1 MENILKDFRHGIRSL
16 LRQPGFT
23 AVAVI
28 TLALSIGANTA
39 IFSLVNAV
47 LLRALPFHDPD
58 RLVSIDKPAGEGG
71 LPGLAGFE
79 YLAWKEK
86 STSFD
91 DLAAYTDNNF
101 NLTGQ
106 GEPER
111 ISCAQVSAS
120 LFPTLGVQ
128 PLRGR
133 TFLAEEDRPG
143 QNLVAIVSER
153 FWERRYGRDEALVG
167 STLQLNQKSYTV
179 VGIMPAGFR
188 FPGEFEI
195 WLPLALD
202 PVRETQGDWFTLLQV
217 TGRLKPNATAQQA
230 STELNLLSTQASAHM
245 KEPPTLTAREVH
257 PLHQQLVT
265 GVRLTLFVLWGAVG
279 LVMLLACA
287 NVANLML
294 SRTVSRQ
301 REMAVR
307 AAVGARRWQLIRQL
321 LAESLV
327 LGIAGG
333 ALGLLLAVWGTRA
346 IASLV
351 PEGFASS
358 VHDLNAIGLDWRVFG
373 FTLALSL
380 LTGVVFGMIPAL
392 TGSRPDLVRALRD
405 SGARNLMSF
414 GLRSMRGWLV
424 VTELALAL
432 ILLLGAG
439 LLVRSFTQLTA
450 VELGFNRENVLTARV
465 NLPRSVYRNEPQT
478 DAFYQQLFERLKS
491 LPGVTS
497 FGAINHTPLS
507 GFSIVAFTE
516 VEGNP
521 PLDREKDPPIGM
533 GAVSPDYFQTMKIPL
548 LSGRLYDAS
557 DHANSAKVAIVNQSF
572 ARRFFPNG
580 DALGKRVGFACEKG
594 LCRTIVGVVG
604 NVKQQSITADVTPEL
619 YMPFSQMPMNGM
631 TLFLRTNGGN
641 PAELARAL
649 RSEVLAIDKNQPV
662 FDVKTLDQRVGETIA
677 ASRSLMFLFSGF
689 ALLAMALAMVGIYG
703 IISYSVSQQTRE
715 IGIRMALGACAADVL
730 RMVLKNGMVLV
741 LAGIVIGV
749 AGALALTRFL
759 ATLLFG
765 VTPTD
770 TLTFVVVSVVLIAV
784 ALIACLVP
792 ARRATKVNPLEALR
806 YE

>member
-1 MENILKDFRHGIRSL
+1 MMKDIGYSIRVLTKS
-16 LRQPGFT
+16 PGF
-23 AVAVI
+23 ASIVII
-28 TLALSIGANTA
+28 TLGLALGANTA
-39 IFSLVNAV
+39 IFSLVNTV
-47 LLRALPFHDPD
+47 LLRALPFRDPE
-58 RLVSIDKPAGEGG
+58 RLVSISKRAGEGG
-71 LPGLAGFE
+71 MPGLAGYQ

-86 STSFD
+86 STAFED
-91 DLAAYTDNNF
+91 VAAYSDNNF
-101 NLTGQ
+101 NLIGQ

-111 ISCAQVSAS
+111 IACAQVTAS
-120 LFPTLGVQ
+120 LFKTLGVQ

-133 TFLAEEDRPG
+133 TFLPEEDVRG
-143 QNLVAIVSER
+143 NNQVAIVSEA
-153 FWERRYGRDEALVG
+153 FWQRRYGRDEALVG
-167 STLQLNQKSYTV
+167 SILQLDQKNYTV

-202 PVRETQGDWFTLLQV
+202 PVRETQGDWFSLVQV
-217 TGRLKPNATAQQA
+217 AGRLKPGASAQQA
-230 STELNLLSTQASAHM
+230 QTELSLLSTQASAHF
-245 KEPPTLTAREVH
+245 KETPPPATIEIL

-265 GVRLTLFVLWGAVG
+265 GVRLTLLVLWGAVG

-287 NVANLML
+287 NVANLTL

-327 LGIAGG
+327 LGLAGG

-346 IASLV
+346 IASIV

-380 LTGVVFGMIPAL
+380 LTGVVFGIVPAL
-392 TGSRPDLVRALRD
+392 TGSRPDLLRVLRD
-405 SGARNLMSF
+405 SGARNLMNF

-450 VELGFNRENVLTARV
+450 IDLGFDRENVLTARV
-465 NLPRSVYRNEPQT
+465 NLPRSVYRAEPQT
-478 DAFYQQLFERLKS
+478 TSFYQQLFERLKS

-497 FGAINHTPLS
+497 SGAITHTPLS
-507 GFSIVAFTE
+507 GFGIIAFTE
-516 VEGNP
+516 IEGNP
-521 PLDREKDPPIGM
+521 PPDRDKDAPIGI
-533 GAVSPDYFQTMKIPL
+533 GGVSHDYFRTLKIPL
-548 LSGRLYDAS
+548 LSGRVYDDS
-557 DHANSAKVAIVNQSF
+557 DKADGAKVAIVNQAF
-572 ARRFFPNG
+572 ARRYFPNG
-580 DALGKRVGFACEKG
+580 DALGKRVGFGCEKE

-604 NVKQQSITADVTPEL
+604 DVKQESITADVTPEMYL
-619 YMPFSQMPMNGM
+619 PFTQMPTNGM

-641 PAELARAL
+641 PAELTRAL
-649 RSEVLAIDKNQPV
+649 RSEVLAIDKNQPI
-662 FDVKTLDQRVGETIA
+662 FNVKTLDQRVIETIA

-689 ALLAMALAMVGIYG
+689 ALLAMVLAVVGVYG
-703 IISYSVSQQTRE
+703 IISYSVSQRTRE
-715 IGIRMALGACAADVL
+715 IGIRMALGARAADVL
-730 RMVLKNGMVLV
+730 RMVLRNGMTLV

-749 AGALALTRFL
+749 GGALALTRFL

-784 ALIACLVP
+784 ALIACLLP
-792 ARRATKVNPLEALR
+792 ARRATKVDPLDALR

>member
-1 MENILKDFRHGIRSL
+1 MMKDIGYSIRVLTKS
-16 LRQPGFT
+16 PAF
-23 AVAVI
+23 ASIVII
-28 TLALSIGANTA
+28 TLGLSIGANTA
-39 IFSLVNAV
+39 IFSLVNTV
-47 LLRALPFHDPD
+47 LLRALPFRDPE
-58 RLVSIDKPAGEGG
+58 RLVSISKRAGEGG
-71 LPGLAGFE
+71 MPGLAGYQ

-86 STSFD
+86 STAFED
-91 DLAAYTDNNF
+91 VAAYSDNNF
-101 NLTGQ
+101 NLIGQ

-111 ISCAQVSAS
+111 IACAQVTAS
-120 LFPTLGVQ
+120 LFTTLGVQ

-133 TFLAEEDRPG
+133 TFLPEEDVRG
-143 QNLVAIVSER
+143 NNQVAIVSEA
-153 FWERRYGRDEALVG
+153 FWQRRYGRDEALVG
-167 STLQLNQKSYTV
+167 SILQLDQKNYTV

-202 PVRETQGDWFTLLQV
+202 PVRETQGDWFSLVQV
-217 TGRLKPNATAQQA
+217 AGRLKPGASAQQA
-230 STELNLLSTQASAHM
+230 QTELSLLSTQASAHF
-245 KEPPTLTAREVH
+245 KETPPPATLEIL

-265 GVRLTLFVLWGAVG
+265 GVRLTLLVLWGAVG

-287 NVANLML
+287 NVANLTL

-327 LGIAGG
+327 LGLAGG

-346 IASLV
+346 IASIV

-380 LTGVVFGMIPAL
+380 LTGVIFGIVPAL
-392 TGSRPDLVRALRD
+392 TGSRPDLLRVLRD
-405 SGARNLMSF
+405 SGARNLMNF

-439 LLVRSFTQLTA
+439 LLVRSFAQLTA
-450 VELGFNRENVLTARV
+450 IDLGFDRENVLTARV
-465 NLPRSVYRNEPQT
+465 NLPRSVYRAEPQT
-478 DAFYQQLFERLKS
+478 TSFYQQLFERLES

-497 FGAINHTPLS
+497 SGAITHTPLS
-507 GFSIVAFTE
+507 GFGIIAFTE
-516 VEGNP
+516 IEGNP
-521 PLDREKDPPIGM
+521 PPDRDKDAPIGI
-533 GAVSPDYFQTMKIPL
+533 GSVSNDYFRTLKIPL
-548 LSGRLYDAS
+548 LSGRVYDDS
-557 DHANSAKVAIVNQSF
+557 DKADGAKVAIVNQAF
-572 ARRFFPNG
+572 ARRYFPNG
-580 DALGKRVGFACEKG
+580 DAIGKRVGFGCEKE

-604 NVKQQSITADVTPEL
+604 DVKQESITADVTPEMYL
-619 YMPFSQMPMNGM
+619 PFSQMPTNGM

-641 PAELARAL
+641 PAELTRAL
-649 RSEVLAIDKNQPV
+649 RSEVLAIDKNQPI
-662 FDVKTLDQRVGETIA
+662 FNVKTLDQRVIETIA

-689 ALLAMALAMVGIYG
+689 ALLAMVLAVVGVYG
-703 IISYSVSQQTRE
+703 IISYSVSQRTRE
-715 IGIRMALGACAADVL
+715 IGIRMALGARAVDVL
-730 RMVLKNGMVLV
+730 RMVLRNGMTLV

-749 AGALALTRFL
+749 GGSLALTRFL

-770 TLTFVVVSVVLIAV
+770 TLTFVVVSAVLIAV
-784 ALIACLVP
+784 ALIACLLP
-792 ARRATKVNPLEALR
+792 ARRATKVDPLEALR

>member
-1 MENILKDFRHGIRSL
+1 MKHIGYSIRVL
-16 LRQPGFT
+16 TKNPGFT
-23 AVAVI
+23 SIAII

-47 LLRALPFHDPD
+47 LLRALPFRDPA
-58 RLVSIDKPAGEGG
+58 RLVSINKQATGPGGG
-71 LPGLAGFE
+71 LPGLAGYQ

-86 STSFD
+86 STSFESV
-91 DLAAYTDNNF
+91 AAYTDNNF
-101 NLTGQ
+101 NLIGE

-120 LFPTLGVQ
+120 LFPTLGVK

-133 TFLAEEDRPG
+133 TFVPEEDQPG
-143 QNLVAIVSER
+143 QSQVAVVSEG
-153 FWERRYGRDEALVG
+153 FWQRRYGRNEGLVG
-167 STLQLNQKSYTV
+167 STLQLNDKNYTV

-195 WLPLALD
+195 WLPIALD
-202 PVRETQGDWFTLLQV
+202 PVRENKGDWFTLLEV
-217 TGRLKPNATAQQA
+217 IGRLKPNQSAEQTQ
-230 STELNLLSTQASAHM
+230 TELNLLSQQASANF
-245 KEPPTLTAREVH
+245 KEVPADVGVAIH

-265 GVRLTLFVLWGAVG
+265 GIRLTLLVLWGAVG

-294 SRTVSRQ
+294 TRTVSRQ

-307 AAVGARRWQLIRQL
+307 AAVGARRWQLVRQL

-327 LGIAGG
+327 LGFAGG
-333 ALGLLLAVWGTRA
+333 MFGLVLAVWGTRA
-346 IASLV
+346 IASIV

-380 LTGVVFGMIPAL
+380 LTGLSFGIVPAL
-392 TGSRPDLVRALRD
+392 TGSRPDLIRTLRD
-405 SGARNLMSF
+405 SGARSLMSF

-439 LLVRSFTQLTA
+439 LLVRSFKQLTA
-450 VELGFNRENVLTARV
+450 IDLGFNRENVLTART
-465 NLPRSVYRNEPQT
+465 NLPRSVYRTGAQT
-478 DAFYQQLFERLKS
+478 SVFYQQLFERMKS
-491 LPGVTS
+491 LPGVES
-497 FGAINHTPLS
+497 AGAISHTPLT
-507 GFSIVAFTE
+507 GFGIIAFTE
-516 VEGNP
+516 IEGNP
-521 PLDREKDPPIGM
+521 KVDPEKDAPLGV
-533 GAVSPDYFQTMKIPL
+533 GAVSPDYFKTMKIPL
-548 LSGRLYDAS
+548 LSGRLYDDGDRA
-557 DHANSAKVAIVNQSF
+557 DGAKVAIVNQAF
-572 ARRFFPNG
+572 ARRFFPSG
-580 DALGKRVGFACEKG
+580 DVLGKRVGFGCEKS

-604 NVKQQSITADVTPEL
+604 NVKQESITADVAPEL
-619 YMPFSQMPMNGM
+619 YLPFTQMPMNGM
-631 TLFLRTNGGN
+631 TLFLRTKGGN
-641 PAELARAL
+641 PADLARSL
-649 RSEVLAIDKNQPV
+649 RSEVLAIDKNQPL
-662 FDVKTLDQRVGETIA
+662 FDVKTLDQRVMQSIA

-689 ALLAMALAMVGIYG
+689 ALLAMVLAIVGIYG
-703 IISYSVSQQTRE
+703 IISYSVSQRTRE
-715 IGIRMALGACAADVL
+715 IGIRMALGARAGDVL
-730 RMVLKNGMVLV
+730 RMVLKSGMMLV
-741 LAGIVIGV
+741 LAGVAIGV